1 MTFLLIITVPRIY
14 QSEQKLN
21 LRWHPKPD
29 LKSIVHKLTA
39 LRTEK
44 CFFQIFSASDYA
56 FSRVKNYEFRMKN
69 PISDF
74 KLLTMSSATM

>member
-21 LRWHPKPD
+21 LRWNPKPD
-29 LKSIVHKLTA
+29 LKIIVHKLTA

-44 CFFQIFSASDYA
+44 CFFQIFNASDYA
-56 FSRVKNYEFRMKN
+56 FPRVKNYEFRMNN
-69 PISDF
+69 PILDF
-74 KLLTMSSATM
+74 KLLTMSSVTM